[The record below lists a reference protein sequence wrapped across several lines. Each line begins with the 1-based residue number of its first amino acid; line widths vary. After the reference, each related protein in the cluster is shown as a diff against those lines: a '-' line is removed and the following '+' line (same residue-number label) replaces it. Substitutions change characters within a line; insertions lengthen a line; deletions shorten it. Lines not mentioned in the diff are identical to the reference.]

1 MEPRPCSSKKSKYT
15 GRHGRATS
23 APIDIVVNQ
32 MMLSAG
38 QHLVELPLN
47 LLLVCGQI
55 IQGALELFKLLTG
68 GTEFPFCGQALVV
81 REVFCG
87 L

>member
-1 MEPRPCSSKKSKYT
+1 MKSSI
-15 GRHGRATS
+15 
-23 APIDIVVNQ
+23 APLDIIANQ
-32 MMLSAG
+32 MILCAG
-38 QHLVELPLN
+38 QQLFEPPLN

-55 IQGALELFKLLTG
+55 LQDALELFKLLTG
-68 GTEFPFCGQALVV
+68 GAEFSFCGQALVV